1 LNTAKLKQF
10 ASIAG
15 KTLIEQVSSRLS
27 IVLDKDS
34 IERRINFKAVE
45 ILEKEIKETSKNQ
58 VIEKTA
64 YIWFNRFCALRFMDV
79 NNYTSVK
86 VLSPLEGF
94 TQPEILMEA
103 KQGHI
108 DDSLKIESEQILG
121 LLSGKIPS
129 NDPQQEAY
137 RIILKGVCNYWHG
150 IMPFLFEKISD
161 YTELLMP
168 YDLLSESSVISMTRN
183 CLGKE
188 ECENVEVIGW
198 LYQFYISEKKDG
210 VFADLK
216 KNKKI
221 TPENIP
227 AATQLFT
234 PLWIV
239 KYLVENSL
247 GRLWMLNNPDSFLAE
262 KMDYYIKHEKNEND
276 FIKINSPKDLKI
288 CDPACGSGH
297 MLVYAFE
304 ILYFIY
310 EEQGF
315 DPKEIPY
322 FILKHNLYGIEIDE
336 RAKEL
341 ACFALCMKAREKYK
355 RFFKKPVSPNICA
368 LKKVK
373 IDDDKLFYY
382 LDALNLKDLRK
393 SLETLLRQFENA
405 DNFGS
410 LIRPEI
416 IDIDFV
422 LNSMDENKIFE
433 DIFLQETHTQVLTIL
448 NQAKYLYPKYHVVIA
463 NPPYMGGK
471 GMNQELSKWL
481 KDNYPD
487 VKSDLFSAFIVRNT
501 ELCLPYG
508 QLGFMTPF
516 VWMFI
521 SSYEKL
527 RQFLITEKTITSLI
541 QLEYSGF
548 DGATVPV
555 CTFTI
560 ENSYKPEFKGGYIR
574 LSDFKG
580 AKNQGPK
587 ALEAVQNPDCGW
599 FYRACS
605 DDFKKIPGCPVA
617 YWASENILKVF
628 EKNNKLED
636 VAKPRQGATTSD
648 NIRFLRLW
656 YEVNKL
662 KFGLGYSSL
671 EDAEKSNHKW
681 FPYNKGGDF
690 RKWYGNQ
697 DFVINY
703 WNDGEEI
710 KIFHDE
716 LNKIRPGGRLKNQKF
731 YFRESVSWSKISSGF
746 FSVRFFPSGFIF
758 DVAGSSVFFDDNLL
772 SLFFASL
779 LNSPFV
785 RYVLSLLS
793 PTLNFE
799 AEHISKIP
807 VIINDNIKLQVVKT
821 TECLVE
827 LSKKDWDTYETSW
840 DFKTNPFLN
849 QDIKSYDL
857 KTAYEKIR
865 AVWQNMTNEM
875 EKLEKENNEIFIRAY
890 GLEDELSPEV
900 PLNEI
905 TLTCNPNY
913 RYGNSKSQHE
923 LENLLLSDTIKE
935 FISYSVGCMFGRY
948 SIDKK
953 GLVLADQGQNL
964 DDFLEIVKNPLF
976 MPDKDNVI
984 PIMDIDWFKDDM
996 AERFK
1001 QFLKTVSG
1009 EENYEKNLEFIENA
1023 IGKDI
1028 RKFFLNDFYNYHV
1041 KMYKKRPVYWLF
1053 SSPNGSFNAFI
1064 YMHRYRKDTVSIVL
1078 NDYLREFRAKLEAA
1092 LENFIHIES
1101 SLEASQKEKLKAKKE
1116 EEKIKKVINEI
1127 EEYER
1132 EFLYP
1137 LASEQI
1143 EIDLDD
1149 GVKVNYPK
1157 FGKALK
1163 KIPGLSD

>member
-410 LIRPEI
+410 LISPEI

-433 DIFLQETHTQVLTIL
+433 DIFLQETHSHVLTIL

-471 GMNQELSKWL
+471 GMNQELSKWA
-481 KDNYPD
+481 KNNYPD
-487 VKSDLFSAFIVRNT
+487 TKSDLFAMFIKRCL
-501 ELCLPYG
+501 ELSIEKG
-508 QLGFMTPF
+508 MVSMVTMQS
-516 VWMFI
+516 WMFL
-521 SSYEKL
+521 SSFEKF
-527 RQFLITEKTITSLI
+527 RQFLLNTSTILSMAHIGTR
-541 QLEYSGF
+541 GF
-548 DGATVPV
+548 DSIGGEVVSTTAFVLEK
-555 CTFTI
+555 F
-560 ENSYKPEFKGGYIR
+560 KQHEFKGGFAR
-574 LSDFKG
+574 LVDGKSEAEKE
-580 AKNQGPK
+580 KSL
-587 ALEAVQNPDCGW
+587 LEAVQNPDCGW

-605 DDFKKIPGCPVA
+605 EDFKKIPGCPVA
-617 YWASENILKVF
+617 YWASENVKKIFVSQKLLSEYF
-628 EKNNKLED
+628 ELC
-636 VAKPRQGATTSD
+636 QGLSTSD
-648 NIRFLRLW
+648 NNRFIRFW
-656 YEVNKL
+656 YEVKKNKISIL
-662 KFGLGYSSL
+662 NSSN
-671 EDAEKSNHKW
+671 KNPKW
-681 FPYNKGGDF
+681 FPLNKGGGF
-690 RKWYGNQ
+690 RKWYGNNL
-697 DFVINY
+697 DIIN
-703 WNDGEEI
+703 WEDNGEELKRLQPKSVI
-710 KIFHDE
+710 RNSNKYLKSGVTWGKITSALFSARITSNGYLFSDAGMKAFCENDNHL
-716 LNKIRPGGRLKNQKF
+716 LNLVGLF
-731 YFRESVSWSKISSGF
+731 CSKITSH
-746 FSVRFFPSGFIF
+746 
-758 DVAGSSVFFDDNLL
+758 LL
-772 SLFFASL
+772 SM
-779 LNSPFV
+779 
-785 RYVLSLLS
+785 LSE
-793 PTLNFE
+793 TLNFE
-799 AEHISKIP
+799 QGNISRIP
-807 VIINDNIKLQVVKT
+807 YINVNSSVVNQVIKYSNL
-821 TECLVE
+821 
-827 LSKKDWDTYETSW
+827 DWDTYETSW

-865 AVWQNMTNEM
+865 AVWLNMTNEM
-875 EKLEKENNEIFIRAY
+875 KRLEKENNEIFIRAY

-964 DDFLEIVKNPLF
+964 DDFHEIVKNPLF

-1132 EFLYP
+1132 EVLYP

>member
-1 LNTAKLKQF
+1 MNTAKLKQF

-234 PLWIV
+234 PSWIV

-410 LIRPEI
+410 LISPEI

-433 DIFLQETHTQVLTIL
+433 DIFLQETHSHVLTIL
-448 NQAKYLYPKYHVVIA
+448 NQAKYLYPKYDVVIA

-471 GMNQELSKWL
+471 GMNQELSKWA
-481 KDNYPD
+481 KNNYPD
-487 VKSDLFSAFIVRNT
+487 TKSDLFAMFIKRCL
-501 ELCLPYG
+501 ELSIEKG
-508 QLGFMTPF
+508 MVSMVTMQS
-516 VWMFI
+516 WMFL
-521 SSYEKL
+521 SSFEKF
-527 RQFLITEKTITSLI
+527 RQFLLNTSTILSMAHIGTR
-541 QLEYSGF
+541 GF
-548 DGATVPV
+548 DSIGGEVVSTTAFVLEK
-555 CTFTI
+555 F
-560 ENSYKPEFKGGYIR
+560 KQHEFKGGFAR
-574 LSDFKG
+574 LVDGKSEAEKE
-580 AKNQGPK
+580 KSL
-587 ALEAVQNPDCGW
+587 LEAVQNPDCGW

-605 DDFKKIPGCPVA
+605 EDFKKIPGCPVA
-617 YWASENILKVF
+617 YWASENVKKIFVSQKLLSEYF
-628 EKNNKLED
+628 ELC
-636 VAKPRQGATTSD
+636 QGLSTSD
-648 NIRFLRLW
+648 NNRFIRFW
-656 YEVNKL
+656 YEVKKNKISIL
-662 KFGLGYSSL
+662 NSSN
-671 EDAEKSNHKW
+671 KNPKW
-681 FPYNKGGDF
+681 FPLNKGGGF
-690 RKWYGNQ
+690 RKWYGNNL
-697 DFVINY
+697 DIIN
-703 WNDGEEI
+703 WEDNGEELKRLQPKSVI
-710 KIFHDE
+710 RNSNKYLKSGVTWGKITSALFSARITSNGYLFSDAGMKAFCENDNHL
-716 LNKIRPGGRLKNQKF
+716 LNLVGLF
-731 YFRESVSWSKISSGF
+731 CSKITSH
-746 FSVRFFPSGFIF
+746 
-758 DVAGSSVFFDDNLL
+758 LL
-772 SLFFASL
+772 SM
-779 LNSPFV
+779 
-785 RYVLSLLS
+785 LSE
-793 PTLNFE
+793 TLNFE
-799 AEHISKIP
+799 QGNISRIP
-807 VIINDNIKLQVVKT
+807 YINVNSSVVNQVIKYSNL
-821 TECLVE
+821 
-827 LSKKDWDTYETSW
+827 DWDTYETSW

-865 AVWQNMTNEM
+865 AVWLNMTNEM
-875 EKLEKENNEIFIRAY
+875 KRLEKENNEIFIRAY

-953 GLVLADQGQNL
+953 GLVLADKGQNL

-1132 EFLYP
+1132 EVLYP

>member
-1 LNTAKLKQF
+1 MNTAKLKQF

-234 PLWIV
+234 PSWIV

-410 LIRPEI
+410 LISPEI

-433 DIFLQETHTQVLTIL
+433 DIFLQETHSHVLTIL
-448 NQAKYLYPKYHVVIA
+448 NQAKYLYPKYDVVIA

-471 GMNQELSKWL
+471 GMNQELSKWA
-481 KDNYPD
+481 KNNYPD
-487 VKSDLFSAFIVRNT
+487 TKSDLFAMFIKRCL
-501 ELCLPYG
+501 ELSIEKG
-508 QLGFMTPF
+508 MVSMVTMQS
-516 VWMFI
+516 WMFL
-521 SSYEKL
+521 SSFEKF
-527 RQFLITEKTITSLI
+527 RQFLLNTSTILSMAHIGTR
-541 QLEYSGF
+541 GF
-548 DGATVPV
+548 DSIGGEVVSTTAFVLEK
-555 CTFTI
+555 F
-560 ENSYKPEFKGGYIR
+560 KQHEFKGGFAR
-574 LSDFKG
+574 LVDGKSEAEKE
-580 AKNQGPK
+580 KSL
-587 ALEAVQNPDCGW
+587 LEAVQNPDCGW

-605 DDFKKIPGCPVA
+605 EDFKKIPGCPVA
-617 YWASENILKVF
+617 YWASENVKKIFVSQKLLSEYF
-628 EKNNKLED
+628 ELC
-636 VAKPRQGATTSD
+636 QGLSTSD
-648 NIRFLRLW
+648 NNRFIRFW
-656 YEVNKL
+656 YEVKKNKISIL
-662 KFGLGYSSL
+662 NSSN
-671 EDAEKSNHKW
+671 KNPKW
-681 FPYNKGGDF
+681 FPLNKGGGF
-690 RKWYGNQ
+690 RKWYGNNL
-697 DFVINY
+697 DIIN
-703 WNDGEEI
+703 WEDNGEELKRLQPKSVI
-710 KIFHDE
+710 RNSNKYLKSGVTWGKITSALFSARITSNGYLFSDAGMKAFCENDNHL
-716 LNKIRPGGRLKNQKF
+716 LNLVGLF
-731 YFRESVSWSKISSGF
+731 CSKITSH
-746 FSVRFFPSGFIF
+746 
-758 DVAGSSVFFDDNLL
+758 LL
-772 SLFFASL
+772 SM
-779 LNSPFV
+779 
-785 RYVLSLLS
+785 LSE
-793 PTLNFE
+793 TLNFE
-799 AEHISKIP
+799 QGNISRIP
-807 VIINDNIKLQVVKT
+807 YINVNSSVVNQVIKYSNL
-821 TECLVE
+821 
-827 LSKKDWDTYETSW
+827 DWDTYETSW

-865 AVWQNMTNEM
+865 AVWLNMTNEM
-875 EKLEKENNEIFIRAY
+875 KRLEKENNEIFIRAY

-953 GLVLADQGQNL
+953 GLVLADKGQNL

-1078 NDYLREFRAKLEAA
+1078 YDYLMEFRAKLEAA

-1132 EFLYP
+1132 EVLYP